1 MPNVVTR
8 FAPSPT
14 GFLHIGGARTALF
27 NLLYARNTGGK
38 FILRIEDTD
47 QERSTPEAVDAILDG
62 MTWLGIA
69 WDEGPHFQMER
80 MELYRKEADRL
91 VAEGK
96 AYRCVCTK
104 EELDA
109 RREEMAARKE
119 KPRYDGRCRNVPESA
134 KAGKP
139 SVLRF
144 KAPRAGQTVVRDL
157 LRGDVVYENA
167 ELDDLVFLRTDGS
180 PTYNFVVVIDDASM
194 GITHVLRGD
203 DHLNNTPKQVLL
215 YEALGYP
222 LPRFGHFPLIH
233 GMEGGKLSKRQD
245 DVSVTAYREKGFLPE
260 AMVNYLVR
268 LGWGHGD
275 QEIFSMVEMQDLF
288 SLEHVGKSPS
298 KFNLDKLLH
307 LNAHYIKM
315 AEPDADREP
324 PRPLPREA
332 RDRREAFPVAHFR
345 RPDAAGAVPHPR
357 GDGRI
362 RGILLPPEAGRSES
376 GGEVPDPGDRPGPP
390 RDRRCVFRPRRLQG
404 GYGGRAES
412 GAGTQGGGP
421 EGSPA
426 DPRGPHRGDRVAGAV
441 RGDGDPRAGRGGAP
455 PAGRRRA
462 DWRLTQ
468 QFLFGYLVRSVG
480 EW

>member
-1 MPNVVTR
+1 MSDVVTR

-14 GFLHIGGARTALF
+14 GYLHIGGARTALF
-27 NLLYARNTGGK
+27 NLLYARNNGGR

-47 QERSTPEAVDAILDG
+47 QERSTPEAVHAILDG
-62 MTWLGIA
+62 MTWLGID

-80 MELYRKEADRL
+80 MELYRKEAERL
-91 VAEGK
+91 LREGK

-109 RREEMAARKE
+109 RREEMTARKE
-119 KPRYDGRCRNVPESA
+119 KPRYDGRCRGLAPEA
-134 KAGKP
+134 TQGKP
-139 SVLRF
+139 HVLRI
-144 KAPRAGQTVVRDL
+144 KTPRSGKTTVRDL
-157 LRGDVVYENA
+157 LRGDIVYENA
-167 ELDDLVFLRTDGS
+167 ELDDLVLLRSDGS
-180 PTYNFVVVIDDASM
+180 PTYNFVVVIDDAAM

-222 LPRFGHFPLIH
+222 LPKFGHFPLIH

-315 AEPDADREP
+315 AEPSLLAN
-324 PRPLPREA
+324 LL
-332 RDRREAFPVAHFR
+332 
-345 RPDAAGAVPHPR
+345 VPFLAK
-357 GDGRI
+357 
-362 RGILLPPEAGRSES
+362 RGIDAKPSPWLTAAVRTLLERSRTLEEMAES
-376 GGEVPDPGDRPGPP
+376 AEYY
-390 RDRRCVFRPRRLQG
+390 FRPK
-404 GYGGRAES
+404 
-412 GAGTQGGGP
+412 
-421 EGSPA
+421 PA
-426 DPRGPHRGDRVAGAV
+426 DPKAAVKFLTPETAPVLLEIAEAFSALDDFDADVEDALKEVMERKGGNLKTPQPIRVALTGGTASPGLFEVMRILGKEEVV
-441 RGDGDPRAGRGGAP
+441 R
-455 PAGRRRA
+455 
-462 DWRLTQ
+462 RLTEAARRI
-468 QFLFGYLVRSVG
+468 GA
-480 EW
+480 